1 MLVPDLGRLLVAE
14 LPHLRRYARALVKDP
29 ESADDLVQDCL
40 ERAWS
45 RSHLLRSKAELR
57 TWLFTILHNIY
68 VSGVR
73 KHARDPLLVV
83 DGNADS
89 TGTTPPAQ
97 EHNLAL
103 RELPEALA
111 ALDADQ
117 RAAVLL
123 VGLEDLSYR
132 EAASVLGIPLGTLMS
147 RLHRGRRRL
156 RVLME
161 GGAPIHLKRV
171 K

>member
-1 MLVPDLGRLLVAE
+1 M
-14 LPHLRRYARALVKDP
+14 
-29 ESADDLVQDCL
+29 
-40 ERAWS
+40 
-45 RSHLLRSKAELR
+45 
-57 TWLFTILHNIY
+57 
-68 VSGVR
+68 R
-73 KHARDPLLVV
+73 KHARDPLLVM

-89 TGTTPPAQ
+89 TGSTPAAQ
-97 EHNLAL
+97 EHDLAL

>member
-1 MLVPDLGRLLVAE
+1 MLVRELGRLLVAE
-14 LPHLRRYARALVKDP
+14 LPHLRRYARALVTNP
-29 ESADDLVQDCL
+29 ACADDLVQDCL

-68 VSGVR
+68 GSGVR
-73 KHARDPLLVV
+73 KHAREPLLVP
-83 DGNADS
+83 DLNADCAAS
-89 TGTTPPAQ
+89 TPPAQ
-97 EHNLAL
+97 EHDLAL
-103 RELPEALA
+103 RELPGALA

-147 RLHRGRRRL
+147 RLHRGRSRL
-156 RVLME
+156 RALME
-161 GGAPIHLKRV
+161 GGSPIQLKRV